1 MRCLALQP
9 DFSRQVVLKLKPKIL
24 KKIKKI
30 GMIFDIENSPTL
42 GFWLLLQDLLKNWSV
57 KGVASDFNDFNLQ
70 GWRLIC
76 VPAISV
82 FWNLKNCFTTICNFS
97 RIFGFHK

>member
-1 MRCLALQP
+1 MLCLALQP

-30 GMIFDIENSPTL
+30 GMIFDIENSHTL

-57 KGVASDFNDFNLQ
+57 KGVASDFMT
-70 GWRLIC
+70 LIYK
-76 VPAISV
+76 A
-82 FWNLKNCFTTICNFS
+82 
-97 RIFGFHK
+97 GD